1 MRSRPLTSVVIR
13 FAALAAASSV
23 GVPAFA
29 QMPGSPTLQNAFVN
43 PGITAAVDASGLGG
57 ATTYAAAAAWAPGS
71 ARFQFSGGIGAQ
83 LRTSAST
90 RTVYGAR
97 LNIPVIGATSS
108 FGVSLFAGYGAI
120 TGGGAMDSSVTK
132 ALIPV
137 GATASYRHVIGSN
150 HGVSIYGSPVF
161 ESVTRGGGGS
171 TASVFRGAIG
181 LDLGITSAIGLTLGL
196 ELGGKQAEGS
206 GKPSG
211 TAFGAALS
219 YAIGA
224 RR

>member
-1 MRSRPLTSVVIR
+1 MRSRQFTSVVVR
-13 FAALAAASSV
+13 FAAIAAALSS
-23 GVPAFA
+23 GGSAFA

-43 PGITAAVDASGLGG
+43 PGITAAVDAAGLGG

-83 LRTSAST
+83 VRTGAST
-90 RTVYGAR
+90 RTAYGAR

-108 FGVSLFAGYGAI
+108 FGVSIFAGYGAI
-120 TGGGAMDSSVTK
+120 SGGGAMDSTVTK

-137 GATASYRHVIGSN
+137 GDTASFRHAIGASR
-150 HGVSIYGSPVF
+150 GVSLYGSPIF
-161 ESVTRGGGGS
+161 ESVARGGGGAK
-171 TASVFRGAIG
+171 TSVFRGAIG
-181 LDLGITSAIGLTLGL
+181 VDLGITSAIGLTLGL
-196 ELGGKQAEGS
+196 ELGGKQPVES

-219 YAIGA
+219 YALGA

>member
-1 MRSRPLTSVVIR
+1 MRFGTMWARLTVG
-13 FAALAAASSV
+13 AAMIAWIGSAAE
-23 GVPAFA
+23 G

-43 PGITAAVDASGLGG
+43 PGITAAVDASGMGG

-71 ARFQFSGGIGAQ
+71 ARFQFSGGVGAQ
-83 LRTSAST
+83 VRTSAST
-90 RTVYGAR
+90 RTAYGAR

-108 FGVSLFAGYGAI
+108 FGVSVFAGYGAI
-120 TGGGAMDSSVTK
+120 TGGEAMDSSVAR

-161 ESVTRGGGGS
+161 ESVTRGGGAS
-171 TASVFRGAIG
+171 TTSVFRGAIG

-196 ELGGKQAEGS
+196 ELGGRQAEGS

>member
-1 MRSRPLTSVVIR
+1 MRFSTKWASLVVGGVM
-13 FAALAAASSV
+13 AASIGSAAD
-23 GVPAFA
+23 G

-43 PGITAAVDASGLGG
+43 PGITAAVDAAGLGG

-71 ARFQFSGGIGAQ
+71 ARFQISGGVGAQ
-83 LRTSAST
+83 VRSGAST
-90 RTVYGAR
+90 RTTLGAR
-97 LNIPVIGATSS
+97 LNIPVLGATSS
-108 FGVSLFAGYGAI
+108 FGVSLFAGYGAVA
-120 TGGGAMDSSVTK
+120 GGAALDSSDTK
-132 ALIPV
+132 ALVPV
-137 GATASYRHVIGSN
+137 GATASYRHSLGSR
-150 HGVSIYGSPVF
+150 GFSIYGSPVF

-171 TASVFRGAIG
+171 RASVFRGAVG
-181 LDLGITSAIGLTLGL
+181 LDVGITSAIGLTLGA
-196 ELGGKQAEGS
+196 EFGGKQPSES

>member
-1 MRSRPLTSVVIR
+1 MRFGTMWARI
-13 FAALAAASSV
+13 AV
-23 GVPAFA
+23 GGAMIAWIGGVAKG

-57 ATTYAAAAAWAPGS
+57 TTTYAAAAAWAPAS
-71 ARFQFSGGIGAQ
+71 ARFQFSGGVGAQ
-83 LRTSAST
+83 LRTGAST
-90 RTVYGAR
+90 RTAYGAR
-97 LNIPVIGATSS
+97 LNVPVIGATSS

-120 TGGGAMDSSVTK
+120 TGGGAMDSTVAK

-137 GATASYRHVIGSN
+137 GATASYRRVIGSN

-161 ESVTRGGGGS
+161 ESVTRGGG
-171 TASVFRGAIG
+171 ASRASAFRGAVG

-196 ELGGKQAEGS
+196 ELGGKQTPES